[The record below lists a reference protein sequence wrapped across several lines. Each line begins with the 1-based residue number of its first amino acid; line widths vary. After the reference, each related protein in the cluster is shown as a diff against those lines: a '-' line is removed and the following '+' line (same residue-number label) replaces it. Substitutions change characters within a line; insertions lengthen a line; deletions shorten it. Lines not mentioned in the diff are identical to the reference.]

1 MYSAKYRQSE
11 RSIAGFFPDNPTLR
25 GDYATR
31 NNLTAL
37 KRIRAT
43 IFFLSFTDSITR

>member
-11 RSIAGFFPDNPTLR
+11 RSIVFFFLTTTLR

-43 IFFLSFTDSITR
+43 IFLSFTDSITR